1 MVDIMHHIHKYVPL
15 CSYSEKEDVIGLDE
29 AVDVPKANIHTI
41 LFGGDQLTACRARC
55 AKKVMANGNDP
66 IQRLEGLKPTV
77 EDWHTKVVLLEVN
90 TILYII
96 II

>member
-41 LFGGDQLTACRARC
+41 QFGGDQSTACRAR
-55 AKKVMANGNDP
+55 
-66 IQRLEGLKPTV
+66 
-77 EDWHTKVVLLEVN
+77 W
-90 TILYII
+90 
-96 II
+96 

>member
-1 MVDIMHHIHKYVPL
+1 
-15 CSYSEKEDVIGLDE
+15 
-29 AVDVPKANIHTI
+29 
-41 LFGGDQLTACRARC
+41 
-55 AKKVMANGNDP
+55 MANGNDP
-66 IQRLEGLKPTV
+66 IQRLEGLMPTV